1 MPQIAPV
8 GRADVALDR
17 ANPVGS
23 GLGYPLRPGARIV
36 SRRISGS
43 GTSSGSMEGPHPRAG
58 GTLPRP
64 AFKLV
69 VPPETR
75 HPPGLT
81 AQVRQAVVRGRDWL
95 LAQQHP
101 GGYWVG
107 ELEGDTILESETILL
122 LAFLGEE
129 HSELARRCA
138 QYLLEK
144 QLPGGGWAMYPG
156 GGLEISGSVKAYFA
170 LKLTGHD
177 VGSEPMHRARRAI
190 LAHGGADAVN
200 SYTRFFLAMLGQIPY
215 RQCPAVPP
223 EVVLLPK
230 WFPISLWA
238 MSSWSRTIV
247 VPLSIVSALQPV
259 RPVDPSVGIRELFLK
274 APEHWP
280 ALRAPGLA
288 GQKAGAWDRFFRV
301 VDRLLHGCQRL
312 GLLPLRKRAIRA
324 ARQWMLQRFEGSDGL
339 GAIYPPIVWSLV
351 ALRALGYADDSPP
364 VRYCRQQLEALVLSE
379 SPDGPA
385 RVQPC
390 KSPVWDTAIAVRALV
405 AGGLAPDHPPVACA
419 LDWLVKRQITRPGDW
434 AVTVRAEP
442 GGWCFEFQNDFYPD
456 VDDTA
461 MVLLAIGELFGP
473 GVASGGAS
481 RGNLATF
488 TPRRLRLVHGQQPEH
503 ACPAP
508 DPCDLLERAVRA
520 IDRGL
525 AWMLAMQNDDG
536 GWAAFDRNNNRQ
548 FLCHVPFADHN
559 AMIDPSTPDITGRA
573 LEALG
578 RLGRRVGDAAVDR
591 AVAFLRRTQ
600 EPDGS
605 WFGRWG
611 VNYLYGTWQALA
623 GLAAVGVRP
632 EDPAV
637 AAAANW
643 LLAAQHPSGGWGE
656 TPASYADRRLRGQG
670 PPTPSQTAWA
680 LMGLMA
686 AGREA
691 HPAVHRGIAFLLHHQ
706 QPDGT
711 WKETEF
717 TGTGF
722 PCVFYLR
729 YHYYPIYFPLLALAR
744 FAMSG
749 GSRAAE
755 ACPAHA
761 SLRSDL
767 GAAGRNGANLA
778 AYGA

>member
-1 MPQIAPV
+1 
-8 GRADVALDR
+8 
-17 ANPVGS
+17 
-23 GLGYPLRPGARIV
+23 
-36 SRRISGS
+36 
-43 GTSSGSMEGPHPRAG
+43 MEGPHPRAG
-58 GTLPRP
+58 DRLLRP

-69 VPPETR
+69 VPPNTGHQR
-75 HPPGLT
+75 GL
-81 AQVRQAVVRGRDWL
+81 AGQVRRAVLRSREWL
-95 LAQQHP
+95 LAQQHRE
-101 GGYWVG
+101 GYWVG

-129 HSELARRCA
+129 RSELARRCA
-138 QYLLEK
+138 KYLLEK
-144 QLPGGGWAMYPG
+144 QLPEGGWAMYPG

-177 VGSEPMHRARRAI
+177 VASEPMHRARRAI

-223 EVVLLPK
+223 EIALLPK
-230 WFPISLWA
+230 WFPINLLA

-259 RPVDPSVGIRELFLK
+259 RQLDPALGIRELFLQ
-274 APEHWP
+274 APERWP
-280 ALRAPGLA
+280 PLRSPGRA
-288 GQKAGAWDRFFRV
+288 GQKADGWDRFFRW
-301 VDRLLHGCQRL
+301 VDRILHGCQRL
-312 GLLPLRKRAIRA
+312 GLLPLRKRAIGA
-324 ARQWMLQRFEGSDGL
+324 ARQWMLERFEGSDGL

-351 ALRALGYADDSPP
+351 ALRALGCAEDSPA
-364 VRYCRQQLEALVLSE
+364 VRYCRRQLDELVLCDA
-379 SPDGPA
+379 PDGPA

-390 KSPVWDTAIAVRALV
+390 KSPVWDTAITVRAL
-405 AGGLAPDHPPVACA
+405 AASGLPPDHPA
-419 LDWLVKRQITRPGDW
+419 LAHAIDWLVKRQITRPGDW
-434 AVTVRAEP
+434 SATVQAEP
-442 GGWCFEFQNDFYPD
+442 GGWCFEFHNDFYPD

-461 MVLLAIGELFGP
+461 MVLMALGELFAP
-473 GVASGGAS
+473 GTDSAWQTCSGRHRSAA
-481 RGNLATF
+481 RQ
-488 TPRRLRLVHGQQPEH
+488 LRLIREK
-503 ACPAP
+503 APARSCQSP
-508 DPCDLLERAVRA
+508 DPCDLLQRTVRA

-536 GWAAFDRNNNRQ
+536 GWGAFDRNNNRQ

-559 AMIDPSTPDITGRA
+559 AMIDPSTPDITGRV

-578 RLGRRVGDAAVDR
+578 RLGRRVGDPAVDR

-611 VNYLYGTWQALA
+611 VNYIYGTWQALA
-623 GLAAVGVRP
+623 GLAAVGVP
-632 EDPAV
+632 PDDPAV

-656 TPASYADRRLRGQG
+656 SPASYADRRLRGQG

-680 LMGLMA
+680 LMGLLA
-686 AGREA
+686 ASRET
-691 HPAVHRGIAFLLHHQ
+691 HPAVQRGIAFLLHHQ
-706 QPDGT
+706 RPDGT
-711 WKETEF
+711 WNETAF

-729 YHYYPIYFPLLALAR
+729 YHYYPIYFPLLALSRWA
-744 FAMSG
+744 AAG
-749 GSRAAE
+749 GARAAE
-755 ACPAHA
+755 ACPPNA
-761 SLRSDL
+761 SLRQDL
-767 GAAGRNGANLA
+767 NAPGRNGARLA
-778 AYGA
+778 AGGT